1 MCRID
6 SSGISIF
13 SSMVLG
19 VVVVVVSGIYQ
30 RGRTRAALN
39 MPFRTRAVVTK
50 DEDSEKQG
58 NTEKRQRKA
67 GVAFARCVGL

>member
-19 VVVVVVSGIYQ
+19 VVVVVSGIYQ